1 MKHLARLLVII
12 PVVVA
17 TTLAAN
23 IGLSGQPNP
32 ASATGTRI
40 PGTSLRTVHQLRME
54 VIVKTTNSAYWQIV
68 FAAAKQAAAQFG
80 VQSLGYVG
88 GPSEADINAE
98 ISLIEDAIVK
108 KPDFLVIAPTSA
120 TALNPAI
127 TKAYNAGIKVIL
139 IDSSATTN
147 NYQSFLATDNVL
159 GGCLAARALAAA
171 IKKKTGS
178 DTGQVAYATF
188 VSGAGSLAQRD
199 SGFVRCIHAYPG
211 LKIVSHKDAA
221 GDPNVS
227 GKALTIA
234 ATTLTAFPKL
244 VGYWGDNL
252 QTLQGAEKAFQENH
266 INHNK
271 VSLGGYD
278 NTAQE
283 VTALRSHTLDFTI
296 IQDPYQMGYGGVAYG
311 IVASAGLNTPKFLDT
326 GVVVATPA
334 NVNSPKVQAVLNP
347 LTKRGLGF
355 K

>member
-1 MKHLARLLVII
+1 MKQLARLLVIVA
-12 PVVVA
+12 VVLVM
-17 TTLAAN
+17 TLAAN
-23 IGLSGQPNP
+23 LGITGQTNQ
-32 ASATGTRI
+32 AGAAVTRI
-40 PGTSLRTVHQLRME
+40 PGTNRTIHQLRME
-54 VIVKTTNSAYWQIV
+54 VIVKTTNSAYWQLV
-68 FAAAKQAAAQFG
+68 FGAAKHAAQQFG

-98 ISLIEDAIVK
+98 ISLIEDAIAK

-127 TKAYNAGIKVIL
+127 TRAYNAGIKVIL

-147 NYQSFLATDNVL
+147 SYQSFLATNNVA
-159 GGCLAARALAAA
+159 GGCLAANTLAKA

-199 SGFVRCIHAYPG
+199 QGFTQCLAKYPG
-211 LKIVSHKDAA
+211 LKIVSHKYAS
-221 GDPNVS
+221 GDPNIS
-227 GKALTIA
+227 GHAFTIA

-252 QTLQGAEKAFQENH
+252 QTLQGAEKAFQTNH

-271 VSLGGYD
+271 VSLVGYD

-283 VTALRSHTLDFTI
+283 VTALKNHTLDGTI
-296 IQDPYQMGYGGVAYG
+296 LQDPYQMGYGGVAYG
-311 IVASAGLNTPKFLDT
+311 IIAAAGLNTPKFLNT
-326 GVVVATPA
+326 GVHVATPA
-334 NVNSPKVQAVLNP
+334 NVNSPIIQALLNP
-347 LTKRGLGF
+347 MTQRGLGF